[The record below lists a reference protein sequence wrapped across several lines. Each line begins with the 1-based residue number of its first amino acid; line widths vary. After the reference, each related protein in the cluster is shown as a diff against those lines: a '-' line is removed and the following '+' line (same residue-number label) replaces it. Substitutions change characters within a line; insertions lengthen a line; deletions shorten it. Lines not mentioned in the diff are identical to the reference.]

1 MVTVLEHEFYLSEI
15 LDRWVFVKKH
25 RIGRLGDL
33 AIVETGKLPEVTH
46 VIVSRPFGY
55 PRLTVPWDKVRL
67 ISNNEIV
74 LDIDEQATAQFERA
88 PQENLILLH
97 DHILDKKILDMD
109 DHEVEI
115 VYDVKLAFQNGKL
128 YAAEV
133 DFSHYRALRRLG
145 FRKLAKL
152 LTNRNDENRVS
163 WLYVQPLPEQLG
175 SFAGNIKLKVPKAG
189 LSDIHPVDLADILE
203 ELEGGQRVALFN
215 ALDAEQASDTLEE
228 VEPRVQRELIRA
240 IEKERAAQLINEMS
254 PAQAADI
261 LAILPRDQAR
271 GILKLLDQEKSSKVE
286 HIIEKHDEQILLYG
300 SGSAELIKMPAATPA
315 DGRARPLSRAGD
327 GQGCRDVCLRDRC
340 GGDPEGGGG
349 YQGNGCGG
357 AWADARRHHDR
368 ARDFPA
374 EGRHAAR
381 GGHALRAVRLSSA
394 ADHRRERSS
403 ARCGDIARCAQ
414 SQTATRLT
422 RAECAGPPAPSSD
435 GSAAVVQEREY
446 GCVELGR
453 ALQHREVAH
462 VPQDDQT
469 RSGYR

>member
-15 LDRWVFVKKH
+15 LDRRVFVKKQ

-55 PRLTVPWDKVRL
+55 PTLTVPWDKVRL
-67 ISNNEIV
+67 ISNKEIV
-74 LDIDEQATAQFERA
+74 LDIDEQAMAQFERA
-88 PQENLILLH
+88 PQENLILLQ

-115 VYDVKLAFQNGKL
+115 VYDVKLAFQNDKL

-152 LTNRNDENRVS
+152 LTNRNEENRVS

-189 LSDIHPVDLADILE
+189 LSEIHPVDLADILE

-261 LAILPRDQAR
+261 LAILPRDQAEA
-271 GILKLLDQEKSSKVE
+271 ILKLLDREKSSKVE
-286 HIIEKHDEQILLYG
+286 HIIGKHDEQILLYG
-300 SGSAELIKMPAATPA
+300 SGSAELIRMPAATPA
-315 DGRARPLSRAGD
+315 AEVLDRYRELATGKDVVMYVYVTDAAGTLKGVVDIREMVAAEPGQTLGDIMTEHVISLPKDATLREAAMLFERYDFRALPITDENDQLLGAVSS
-327 GQGCRDVCLRDRC
+327 RDVRSLR
-340 GGDPEGGGG
+340 P
-349 YQGNGCGG
+349 
-357 AWADARRHHDR
+357 
-368 ARDFPA
+368 
-374 EGRHAAR
+374 
-381 GGHALRAVRLSSA
+381 RLA
-394 ADHRRERSS
+394 
-403 ARCGDIARCAQ
+403 
-414 SQTATRLT
+414 
-422 RAECAGPPAPSSD
+422 
-435 GSAAVVQEREY
+435 
-446 GCVELGR
+446 
-453 ALQHREVAH
+453 
-462 VPQDDQT
+462 
-469 RSGYR
+469 

>member
-15 LDRWVFVKKH
+15 LDRRVFVKKH
-25 RIGRLGDL
+25 RIGRLSDL
-33 AIVETGKLPEVTH
+33 AIVETDKLPEVTH

-55 PRLTVPWDKVRL
+55 PPLTVPWDKVLL
-67 ISNNEIV
+67 ISNNEVV
-74 LDIDEQATAQFERA
+74 LDIDEAAMTAFERA
-88 PQENLILLH
+88 PQENLILLQ

-145 FRKLAKL
+145 LRKLAKL
-152 LTNRNDENRVS
+152 LTNRNKEDRVS

-189 LSDIHPVDLADILE
+189 LSEIHPVDLADILE

-240 IEKERAAQLINEMS
+240 IEKERAAQLINEMT

-261 LAILPRDQAR
+261 LAILPRDQAN

-286 HIIEKHDEQILLYG
+286 HIIGKHDDQILLYG
-300 SGSAELIKMPAATPA
+300 SPELIRLPATMRAAEVLDRYRELATGKDVVMYVYVTDAAGILKGVVDIREMVAAEPGQTLGDIMTEHVIA
-315 DGRARPLSRAGD
+315 LPQDATLREAVMLFERYDFRALPITDENDHLLGAVSS
-327 GQGCRDVCLRDRC
+327 RDVRSLR
-340 GGDPEGGGG
+340 P
-349 YQGNGCGG
+349 
-357 AWADARRHHDR
+357 
-368 ARDFPA
+368 
-374 EGRHAAR
+374 
-381 GGHALRAVRLSSA
+381 RLA
-394 ADHRRERSS
+394 
-403 ARCGDIARCAQ
+403 
-414 SQTATRLT
+414 
-422 RAECAGPPAPSSD
+422 
-435 GSAAVVQEREY
+435 
-446 GCVELGR
+446 
-453 ALQHREVAH
+453 
-462 VPQDDQT
+462 
-469 RSGYR
+469 

>member
-1 MVTVLEHEFYLSEI
+1 MVTVIENEFYLSEI
-15 LDRWVFVKKH
+15 LGRRVFVKKH
-25 RIGRLGDL
+25 RIGILGDV

-55 PRLTVPWDKVRL
+55 PALTVPWDKVLL
-67 ISNNEIV
+67 ISNSEIV
-74 LDIDEQATAQFERA
+74 LDIDEAATAQYERT

-115 VYDVKLAFQNGKL
+115 VYDVKLAFQGGKL

-145 FRKLAKL
+145 LRKLARL
-152 LTNRNDENRVS
+152 LTSRNTEDRVS

-189 LSDIHPVDLADILE
+189 LSEIHPVDLADILE

-240 IEKERAAQLINEMS
+240 IEKERAALLINEMS

-271 GILKLLDQEKSSKVE
+271 AILTLLDREISSKVE
-286 HIIEKHDEQILLYG
+286 HIIGKHDEQILLYG
-300 SGSAELIKMPAATPA
+300 STELIKLPATMPAEEVLDRYRELATGKDVVMYVYVTDAAGFLKGVVDIREIVAAEPGQTLGDIMTEHVISLPKDA
-315 DGRARPLSRAGD
+315 TLREAAMLFDRYDFRALPITDENDRLLGAVSS
-327 GQGCRDVCLRDRC
+327 RDVRSLR
-340 GGDPEGGGG
+340 P
-349 YQGNGCGG
+349 
-357 AWADARRHHDR
+357 
-368 ARDFPA
+368 
-374 EGRHAAR
+374 
-381 GGHALRAVRLSSA
+381 RL
-394 ADHRRERSS
+394 
-403 ARCGDIARCAQ
+403 G
-414 SQTATRLT
+414 
-422 RAECAGPPAPSSD
+422 
-435 GSAAVVQEREY
+435 
-446 GCVELGR
+446 
-453 ALQHREVAH
+453 
-462 VPQDDQT
+462 
-469 RSGYR
+469 